1 MWPGVSLR
9 TPRWNPE
16 QVEEFEN
23 KPKLTHMLEAVDR
36 WVPHSRRVHDPEV
49 GDMAERMIREGAE
62 KELY

>member
-1 MWPGVSLR
+1 
-9 TPRWNPE
+9 
-16 QVEEFEN
+16 
-23 KPKLTHMLEAVDR
+23 MLEAVDR